1 MAARQRLTKRIV
13 DAAQSGPKDS
23 FLWDSEV
30 IGFGLKLNIKGRK
43 TYVVQYVIGGR
54 SRRYTIGPHGSPWT
68 VETARERAK
77 VLLGRVADGEDPQG
91 AKILDRDA
99 MTVAQMCEL
108 YLTEGLAT
116 RKPTSVATARADLDN
131 HVKPRIGTRRAA
143 DITPEDIDRLLLEIA
158 EGKTARRT
166 PTGKKRGVSRVRG
179 GKGAANSAIS
189 TLGAAFGFAIRRR
202 VRPDNPVRGVRKF
215 RERKLERFL
224 SPAELARLGEALAA
238 AESLG
243 VESPFAIAAIRLLVL
258 TGARRNEILGLER
271 AWIDTHNSCLRLP
284 DSKTGA
290 KVIHL
295 GEAALEVIQAIPE
308 IVGNPHLLPAR
319 GGTGHLKDI
328 QSAWERIRDAA
339 GLSDVRLHDLRHAFA
354 SLGVGNG
361 DTLFVVGAL
370 LGHRSPQTTHRY
382 AHLADHPLKSAAD
395 RISAEAARLMAL
407 KRPEV
412 KDPQGRANV
421 VPAPPGTKGVLGEV
435 IATEWIDTSAAAS
448 LLGSTV
454 GTLQTWR
461 WMELGPPYRR
471 VGRRIV
477 YARGDVEAWKAQQE
491 TAREE
496 GRLSRVRAA

>member
-1 MAARQRLTKRIV
+1 M
-13 DAAQSGPKDS
+13 
-23 FLWDSEV
+23 
-30 IGFGLKLNIKGRK
+30 
-43 TYVVQYVIGGR
+43 
-54 SRRYTIGPHGSPWT
+54 
-68 VETARERAK
+68 
-77 VLLGRVADGEDPQG
+77 
-91 AKILDRDA
+91 
-99 MTVAQMCEL
+99 
-108 YLTEGLAT
+108 
-116 RKPTSVATARADLDN
+116 
-131 HVKPRIGTRRAA
+131 
-143 DITPEDIDRLLLEIA
+143 
-158 EGKTARRT
+158 
-166 PTGKKRGVSRVRG
+166 
-179 GKGAANSAIS
+179 
-189 TLGAAFGFAIRRR
+189 
-202 VRPDNPVRGVRKF
+202 
-215 RERKLERFL
+215 
-224 SPAELARLGEALAA
+224 
-238 AESLG
+238 
-243 VESPFAIAAIRLLVL
+243 
-258 TGARRNEILGLER
+258 
-271 AWIDTHNSCLRLP
+271 
-284 DSKTGA
+284 
-290 KVIHL
+290 
-295 GEAALEVIQAIPE
+295 IQAIPE

>member
-1 MAARQRLTKRIV
+1 MGARQRITKRIV
-13 DAAQSGPKDS
+13 DAAQPVAKDS
-23 FLWDSEV
+23 FLWDSDV
-30 IGFGLKLNIKGRK
+30 VGFGVKLNPKGRK
-43 TYVVQYVIGGR
+43 TYIAQYRIGGR
-54 SRRYTIGPHGSPWT
+54 SRRFTIGGHGSPWT

-77 VLLGRVADGEDPQG
+77 VLLGQVAGGDDPQE
-91 AKILDRDA
+91 AKTLERQG
-99 MTVAQMCEL
+99 MTVAEMCEL

-131 HVKPRIGTRRAA
+131 HIKPRIGTKRAT
-143 DITPEDIDRLLLEIA
+143 DVTPEDIDRLLLEIA
-158 EGKTARRT
+158 AGKTARRLKT
-166 PTGKKRGVSRVRG
+166 SKKRGVSLVRG

-189 TLGAAFGFAIRRR
+189 TLGAAFGFAMRRR

-258 TGARRNEILGLER
+258 TGARRNEILGLQR
-271 AWIDTHNSCLRLP
+271 VWIDSHNSCLRLP

-295 GEAALEVIQAIPE
+295 GGVALEVIQAVPE
-308 IVGNPHLLPAR
+308 IIGNPYLLPGR
-319 GGTGHLKDI
+319 GDTGHLKDI
-328 QSAWERIRDAA
+328 QSVWERIRDAA

-361 DTLFVVGAL
+361 DTLFVVGSL

-407 KRPEV
+407 KRPEG
-412 KDPQGRANV
+412 KDPRARAQV
-421 VPAPPGTKGVLGEV
+421 MALPPGTKGVLGEV
-435 IATEWIDTSAAAS
+435 IATEWIDTLAAAKI
-448 LLGSTV
+448 LGSTV

-461 WMELGPPYRR
+461 WAGLGPPFRR
-471 VGRRIV
+471 VSRRII
-477 YARGDVEAWKAQQE
+477 YARGDVEAWKTEQDQ
-491 TAREE
+491 AREE
-496 GRLSRVRAA
+496 GRLSRVQAA

>member
-1 MAARQRLTKRIV
+1 MTARKRLTKRLV
-13 DAAQSGPKDS
+13 DDADSGPKDR

-30 IGFGLKLNIKGRK
+30 VGFGVKLNVKGRK
-43 TYVVQYVIGGR
+43 TYIAQYRVAGR
-54 SRRYTIGPHGSPWT
+54 SRRFTIGGHGSPWT

-77 VLLGRVADGEDPQG
+77 VLLGKVADGQDPQES
-91 AKILDRDA
+91 KTLDRNA

-116 RKPTSVATARADLDN
+116 RKAASVATARADLDN
-131 HVKPRIGTRRAA
+131 HIKPRIGAKRAV
-143 DITPEDIDRLLLEIA
+143 DVTPEDIDRLLLEIA
-158 EGKTARRT
+158 AGKTARRAKT
-166 PTGKKRGVSRVRG
+166 SKKRGVSMVRG

-202 VRPDNPVRGVRKF
+202 VRLDNPVRGVRKF

-258 TGARRNEILGLER
+258 TGARRNEVLGLER
-271 AWIDTHNSCLRLP
+271 AWIDAHNSCLRLP

-295 GEAALEVIQAIPE
+295 GEAALEVIQAVPG
-308 IVGNPHLLPAR
+308 IVGNPYLLPGR
-319 GGTGHLKDI
+319 GQRGPLRDI
-328 QSAWERIRDAA
+328 QSAWTRIRDAA
-339 GLSDVRLHDLRHAFA
+339 GLPDVRLHDLRHAFA

-361 DTLFVVGAL
+361 DTLFVVGSL

-407 KRPEV
+407 RRPEG
-412 KDPQGRANV
+412 KDARARANV
-421 VPAPPGTKGVLGEV
+421 VAAPPGTRGVLGEV
-435 IATEWIDTSAAAS
+435 IATEWLDTLAAAQIV
-448 LLGSTV
+448 GSTV

-461 WMELGPPYRR
+461 WMGLGPPYRR

-477 YARGDVEAWKAQQE
+477 YARGDVDAWKTEQDS
-491 TAREE
+491 ARAD
-496 GRLSRVRAA
+496 GRLSRTQVA

>member
-1 MAARQRLTKRIV
+1 MPARQKLTKRVI
-13 DAAQSGPKDS
+13 DAAESGPTDR

-30 IGFGLKLNIKGRK
+30 VGFGVKLNIKGRK
-43 TYVVQYVIGGR
+43 TYVAQYRVGGR
-54 SRRYTIGPHGSPWT
+54 SRRFTIGAHGAPWT

-77 VLLGRVADGEDPQG
+77 VLLGKVADGDDPQES
-91 AKILDRDA
+91 KVLDRQA

-131 HVKPRIGTRRAA
+131 HVKPLIGAKRAA
-143 DITPEDIDRLLLEIA
+143 EVTPEDVDKLLLDIA
-158 EGKTARRT
+158 AGKTARRT
-166 PTGKKRGVSRVRG
+166 KTGKRRGVSSVRG
-179 GKGAANSAIS
+179 GKGAANSAVA

-215 RERKLERFL
+215 PEKKLERFL
-224 SPAELARLGEALAA
+224 SPAEMARLGEALAA
-238 AESLG
+238 AEALG
-243 VESPFAIAAIRLLVL
+243 VESPFVIAAIRLLVL
-258 TGARRNEILGLER
+258 TGCRRNEILTLER
-271 AWIDTHNSCLRLP
+271 AWIDVHNSCLRLP

-290 KVIHL
+290 KVVHL
-295 GEAALEVIQAIPE
+295 GEAAMEVIQAVPE
-308 IVGNPHLLPAR
+308 IVGNPYLLPGR
-319 GGTGHLKDI
+319 GDLGHLKDI
-328 QSAWERIRDAA
+328 QSAWERIRSTA
-339 GLSDVRLHDLRHAFA
+339 GLPDVRLHDLRHAFA

-407 KRPEV
+407 KRPEA
-412 KDPQGRANV
+412 KSPGKQAV
-421 VPAPPGTKGVLGEV
+421 VVAAPPGTKGVLGEV
-435 IATEWIDTSAAAS
+435 IATEWIDTAAAAQI
-448 LLGSTV
+448 LGSTV

-461 WMELGPPYRR
+461 WMEIGPTYRR

-477 YARGDVEAWKAQQE
+477 YARGDVEAWKAEQ
-491 TAREE
+491 AAAKAE